1 MHKYGTSSLLGEEI
15 KLKKN
20 RYLLCL
26 LLCGFLLYY
35 GAPRLSIH
43 AEGAQGIFSLA
54 WLAFALMV
62 IAGNLTGLLYSPK
75 RQGQK
80 PQIERRGKKK
90 SRSFH

>member
-1 MHKYGTSSLLGEEI
+1 MEQAVYLGEEI

-26 LLCGFLLYY
+26 LLCGILLYY

-43 AEGAQGIFSLA
+43 ADGAQGIFSLA
-54 WLAFALMV
+54 WLSFALIV

-75 RQGQK
+75 RQGK
-80 PQIERRGKKK
+80 KHHSERLRKK

>member
-1 MHKYGTSSLLGEEI
+1 MHKYGTSSHFGGGI

-35 GAPRLSIH
+35 GAPRLSIL

-54 WLAFALMV
+54 WLSFALIV

-75 RQGQK
+75 RDGQK
-80 PQIERRGKKK
+80 HPAERRPGKK

>member
-1 MHKYGTSSLLGEEI
+1 M
-15 KLKKN
+15 KKN

-43 AEGAQGIFSLA
+43 AEGAEGIFSLT
-54 WLAFALMV
+54 WLAFALIV
-62 IAGNLTGLLYSPK
+62 IAGNLTGLLYTPK
-75 RQGQK
+75 RQGKNLQTG
-80 PQIERRGKKK
+80 RRTRKK

>member
-1 MHKYGTSSLLGEEI
+1 MEQAVYLEEEI

-26 LLCGFLLYY
+26 LLCGILLYY

-43 AEGAQGIFSLA
+43 ADGAQGIFSLA
-54 WLAFALMV
+54 WLSFALIV

-75 RQGQK
+75 RQGKKHQS
-80 PQIERRGKKK
+80 ERLRRK